1 MQKEPSVSVII
12 ANHNYGRY
20 IGECIESVLAQSHK
34 NIEVYISDNASTD
47 MSWEVINSFDKKFP
61 GKFSIAKNN
70 RNKGAQ
76 FNYRTWFSQISSDY
90 RITLTSDDILDVNY
104 VKRSVELLEKHKE
117 CAFLITHQSSV
128 AKNGTSS
135 TLKPFFNQSCILFP
149 PGLSLLYMVASV
161 NPTLSQVVYRVPRT
175 PYDQRVPLSEEGPY
189 REFFRARVND
199 FLLSLHNPVI
209 YLNEPLVKHRVHNQM
224 HTVTAEKYMMNIMGA
239 YGLAFEFLDYVRIRA
254 PEYLEK
260 FEEQLPIA
268 IKKHAFTALR
278 YCTRFIIDK
287 EPELAEKYLL
297 LARSIDPSISRGE
310 VAKKLEEIL
319 SETDSKKKI
328 SKLEILKQTP
338 DLITRTIS
346 YDPPQ
351 PFKAIE

>member
-20 IGECIESVLAQSHK
+20 IGECIESVLAQSHN

-117 CAFLITHQSSV
+117 CAFLITHQSSI
-128 AKNGTSS
+128 AENGTSS

-260 FEEQLPIA
+260 FEEQLPMA

>member
-34 NIEVYISDNASTD
+34 NIDVYISDNASTD

-128 AKNGTSS
+128 AENGTSS

-209 YLNEPLVKHRVHNQM
+209 YLNEPLVKHRIHNQM
-224 HTVTAEKYMMNIMGA
+224 HTITAEKYMMNIMGA

-260 FEEQLPIA
+260 FEEQLPMA

>member
-128 AKNGTSS
+128 AENGTSS

-260 FEEQLPIA
+260 FEE
-268 IKKHAFTALR
+268 
-278 YCTRFIIDK
+278 
-287 EPELAEKYLL
+287 
-297 LARSIDPSISRGE
+297 
-310 VAKKLEEIL
+310 
-319 SETDSKKKI
+319 
-328 SKLEILKQTP
+328 
-338 DLITRTIS
+338 
-346 YDPPQ
+346 
-351 PFKAIE
+351 

>member
-34 NIEVYISDNASTD
+34 NIDVYISDNASTD

-128 AKNGTSS
+128 AENGTSS

-260 FEEQLPIA
+260 FEEQLPMA

>member
-128 AKNGTSS
+128 AENGTSS

-209 YLNEPLVKHRVHNQM
+209 YLNEPLVKHRIHNQM
-224 HTVTAEKYMMNIMGA
+224 HTITAEKYMMNIMGA

-254 PEYLEK
+254 PEYLEI

-287 EPELAEKYLL
+287 EPELAEQYLL
-297 LARSIDPSISRGE
+297 LARSIDPSIRRGE

>member
-1 MQKEPSVSVII
+1 MQKEPTVSVII
-12 ANHNYGRY
+12 ANYNYGQY
-20 IGECIESVLAQSHK
+20 LGECIESVIAQSYR
-34 NIEVYISDNASTD
+34 NIEIYISDNASSD
-47 MSWEVINSFDKKFP
+47 MSWEIINSLDKKFP
-61 GKFSIAKNN
+61 GRLSIAKNN

-90 RITLTSDDILDVNY
+90 RVTLSSDDVLDVNF
-104 VKRSVELLEKHKE
+104 VERSVELLESHSE
-117 CAFLITHQSSV
+117 CEFLITHQSTISE
-128 AKNGTSS
+128 NGTIS
-135 TLKPFFNQSCILFP
+135 TSKPFFNKSCILYP

-161 NPTLSQVVYRVPRT
+161 NPTSSQVVYRVPRT
-175 PYDQRVPLSEEGPY
+175 PYDQRAPLSEEGPY
-189 REFFRARVND
+189 REFFRARVYD

-209 YLNEPLVKHRVHNQM
+209 YLDEPLIKHRVHNQM

-254 PEYLEK
+254 PEYLEE
-260 FEEQLPIA
+260 FEEQLPMA

-287 EPELAEKYLL
+287 EPELAEKYLF

-310 VAKKLEEIL
+310 VAKKLEGIL
-319 SETDSKKKI
+319 NETDSRKKF

-338 DLITRTIS
+338 DLISRTIS
-346 YDPPQ
+346 YDPPA
-351 PFKAIE
+351 PFKAID

>member
-34 NIEVYISDNASTD
+34 NIEIYISDNASTD
-47 MSWEVINSFDKKFP
+47 RSWEVINSFDKKFP

-117 CAFLITHQSSV
+117 CAFLITHQSSI
-128 AKNGTSS
+128 AENGTSS

-209 YLNEPLVKHRVHNQM
+209 YLNEPLVKHRIHNQM
-224 HTVTAEKYMMNIMGA
+224 HTITAEKYMMNIMGA

>member
-128 AKNGTSS
+128 AENGTSS

-287 EPELAEKYLL
+287 EPELAEQYLL
-297 LARSIDPSISRGE
+297 LARSIDPSIRRGE

>member
-128 AKNGTSS
+128 AENGTSS

-209 YLNEPLVKHRVHNQM
+209 YLNEPLVKHRIHNQM
-224 HTVTAEKYMMNIMGA
+224 HTITAEKYMMNIMGA

-287 EPELAEKYLL
+287 EPELAEQYLL
-297 LARSIDPSISRGE
+297 LARSIDPSIRRGE

-346 YDPPQ
+346 YDPPR

>member
-128 AKNGTSS
+128 AENGTSS

-260 FEEQLPIA
+260 FEEQLPMA

-319 SETDSKKKI
+319 SETDSRR
-328 SKLEILKQTP
+328 KLANLK
-338 DLITRTIS
+338 
-346 YDPPQ
+346 
-351 PFKAIE
+351 F

>member
-12 ANHNYGRY
+12 ANYNYARY
-20 IGECIESVLAQSHK
+20 LSDCINSVLAQSYK
-34 NIEVYISDNASTD
+34 NIEIYISDNASTD
-47 MSWEVINSFDKKFP
+47 MSWEVINSFDKKYP

-90 RITLTSDDILDVNY
+90 RITLTSDDILDVNF
-104 VKRSVELLEKHKE
+104 VKRSVELLEKHRE
-117 CAFLITHQSSV
+117 CAFLITHHSSV
-128 AKNGTSS
+128 AENGTLS

-209 YLNEPLVKHRVHNQM
+209 YLDEPLIKHRIHNQM
-224 HTVTAEKYMMNIMGA
+224 HTITAEKYMMNIMGA

-260 FEEQLPIA
+260 FEEQLPKA
-268 IKKHAFTALR
+268 MKKHAFTALR

-287 EPELAEKYLL
+287 EPELAEKYLF
-297 LARSIDPSISRGE
+297 LARSIDPSIGHNDVSKR
-310 VAKKLEEIL
+310 LEEIL
-319 SETDSKKKI
+319 NETDAQSI
-328 SKLEILKQTP
+328 SSKLEQLKRTP
-338 DLITRTIS
+338 DLISRSIS
-346 YDPPQ
+346 YDPPV
-351 PFKAIE
+351 PFQAID

>member
-128 AKNGTSS
+128 AENGTSS

-209 YLNEPLVKHRVHNQM
+209 YLNEPLVKHRIHNQM
-224 HTVTAEKYMMNIMGA
+224 HTITAEKYMMNIMGA

-297 LARSIDPSISRGE
+297 LARSIDPSIRRGE
-310 VAKKLEEIL
+310 VVKKLEEIL

>member
-47 MSWEVINSFDKKFP
+47 RSWEVINSFDKKFP

-90 RITLTSDDILDVNY
+90 RITLTSDDILDVNC

-117 CAFLITHQSSV
+117 CAFLITHQSSL
-128 AKNGTSS
+128 AENGTSS

-209 YLNEPLVKHRVHNQM
+209 YLNEPLVKHRIHNQM
-224 HTVTAEKYMMNIMGA
+224 HTITAEKYMMNIMGA

-287 EPELAEKYLL
+287 ETELAEKYLL
-297 LARSIDPSISRGE
+297 LARSIDPSIRRGE

-319 SETDSKKKI
+319 NETDSRKKF

-338 DLITRTIS
+338 DLISRTIS
-346 YDPPQ
+346 YDPPA
-351 PFKAIE
+351 PFKAID

>member
-128 AKNGTSS
+128 AENGTSS

-287 EPELAEKYLL
+287 EPELAEQYLL
-297 LARSIDPSISRGE
+297 LARSIDPSIRRGE

-328 SKLEILKQTP
+328 SKLEILKRTP

>member
-128 AKNGTSS
+128 AENGTSS

-260 FEEQLPIA
+260 FEEQLPMA